1 MLIKQ
6 RRLDEEERLLWSI
19 ELRNQVGFMS
29 GILWNNLAE
38 IAGNRSAPSL
48 SDIEDC
54 YGHGVKI
61 YTLMFGASH
70 PQLGAIYNGWG
81 LSLENS
87 GEIGMAVEMYERSLA
102 VRKEMLGEMHQDL
115 VPTLSNLVA
124 CYMCSN
130 RMEEALACE
139 DWIGRIVGKEPLSVG
154 GDASVASHFRF
165 QSRIAR
171 HDVIHLILTSI
182 QGRIVRYAHI
192 THTFNILFPLKR
204 APEMK

>member
-1 MLIKQ
+1 
-6 RRLDEEERLLWSI
+6 
-19 ELRNQVGFMS
+19 
-29 GILWNNLAE
+29 
-38 IAGNRSAPSL
+38 
-48 SDIEDC
+48 
-54 YGHGVKI
+54 
-61 YTLMFGASH
+61 MFGASH
-70 PQLGAIYNGWG
+70 PQLGTIYNGWV
-81 LSLENS
+81 LALENS
-87 GEIGMAVEMYERSLA
+87 GEIGRAVEMYEGSLA

-171 HDVIHLILTSI
+171 RDVIHLILNSI
-182 QGRIVRYAHI
+182 Q
-192 THTFNILFPLKR
+192 
-204 APEMK
+204 